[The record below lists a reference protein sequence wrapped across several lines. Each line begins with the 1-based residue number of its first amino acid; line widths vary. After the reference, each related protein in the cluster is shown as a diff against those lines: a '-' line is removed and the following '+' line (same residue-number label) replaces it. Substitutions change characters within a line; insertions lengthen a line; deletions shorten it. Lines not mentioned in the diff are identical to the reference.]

1 MTKVKE
7 NWFESWF
14 NTQYYHI
21 LYKHR
26 DNVEANLFIGNLIQ
40 KLGLKEGMRVADICC
55 GKGRHSIELSNY
67 GLSVWGM
74 DLSEN
79 SISEARSQGNER
91 TLFDVHD
98 MRSAFSQ
105 TEFHAV
111 FNLFTSFGYFSN
123 PNDDLISLLNIY
135 DSLLLGGTFIQD
147 YIHAD
152 YFTKDFPISEV
163 QVIDDVEFKIEK
175 YVENGF
181 IVKHIAVCD
190 KDYNEDF
197 FEKVKIYS
205 IEELTELHVQAGFT
219 VEQVWGNYS
228 LDAFSAKN
236 SPRIILNS
244 RKL

>member
-1 MTKVKE
+1 MKVKD

-40 KLGLKEGMRVADICC
+40 KLGLEPGMRVADICC

-74 DLSEN
+74 DLSQN
-79 SISEARSQGNER
+79 SIKEARLLGNQH
-91 TLFDVHD
+91 TSFDVHD
-98 MRSAFSQ
+98 IRVPFPESNFD
-105 TEFHAV
+105 AV
-111 FNLFTSFGYFSN
+111 FNLFTSFGYFEDAA
-123 PNDDLISLLNIY
+123 DDKSSLNNIANALK
-135 DSLLLGGTFIQD
+135 DGGSFIQD

-152 YFTKDFPISEV
+152 FFTRNFPISEV
-163 QVIDDVEFKIEK
+163 KTIDTVQFEIEK
-175 YVENGF
+175 YVENGY
-181 IVKHIAVCD
+181 IIKQINVLD
-190 KDYNEDF
+190 QDYSETF
-197 FEKVKIYS
+197 YEKVKIYS
-205 IEELTELHVQAGFT
+205 TEELTELHTQAGFS
-219 VEQVWGNYS
+219 VEQIWGNYS